1 MHSSRAVSVMVGLR
15 RTVAA
20 SLLVLP
26 TLWAPALFADALTDS
41 AGKLYELEGRIKA
54 LDTGFRDE
62 AAPPA
67 KDLAQRRLV
76 DAETLIE
83 LKSYSEAATLLLDI
97 VEKYPDTRVYDDAV
111 VLLGEAMYQE
121 RDILAAR
128 RYFKMAIDKKGSSR
142 RQQQAL
148 ERLIEIALKTDDYEG
163 VDDYLDRLAAVPAGQ
178 LEPSVPYVRGKYQF
192 MRGRFDEA
200 LAAFNVI
207 APSNP
212 YYLKARY
219 FIGTTFVQNGDL
231 AAAATAFDL
240 VLKTQAATDG
250 DREIQ
255 DLARM
260 AMGRIHYER
269 SQFAE
274 AKNLYV
280 SIDRRSPHFG
290 DALFETAWTSIKAS
304 DFKSA
309 HRAID
314 LMLLENPDTPRA
326 PEMKLLM
333 GNLSLRMQSF
343 FDASE
348 IFTQSRDQ
356 FEPIFG
362 ELKARLDQVRADPN
376 YVSTLLGASL
386 EKFDVSIFVPAAA
399 AKFVANDAE
408 IERVVAIAG
417 EVGDI
422 RSGIAEAESLLQRLD
437 RAVNSG
443 GKVAIF
449 ADLAEKREASSEVL
463 NQALDI
469 RRKLAATAR
478 KLAEPHLSA
487 EDKNALSVHSAER
500 QRLEEGLK
508 DLPMTAEG
516 LRERDK
522 GAKGELQGLEGQI
535 SEINV
540 LIQNLEAELVA
551 IEQYD
556 RSQRLSGE
564 TMAISAD
571 ELLAQSQQLREL
583 IEDLRRQNDD
593 LRLQVADSV
602 RQNTAAG
609 QAGEGERS
617 AVKRLSQ
624 IIAQE
629 YEILRKA
636 RSAMSADHGRQFDA
650 LAGVLE
656 KADGVQTQVAAFDA
670 RVDASAESRLTK
682 IRETIESERTNLKIA
697 AEQLAA
703 LTNESKGVGGGLAQ
717 TLLGRVTD
725 RFYDLVVQ
733 SDVGII
739 DVAWGLKDEKTQ
751 NLNKLVTQQKNE
763 MQTLDED
770 FRLILDGED
779 Q

>member
-1 MHSSRAVSVMVGLR
+1 MVGLR

-20 SLLVLP
+20 SLFALP
-26 TLWAPALFADALTDS
+26 TLWAPALFADALSDS

-54 LDTGFRDE
+54 LDSGYRDE
-62 AAPPA
+62 AAPPVKEMA
-67 KDLAQRRLV
+67 ERRLI

-128 RYFKMAIDKKGSSR
+128 RYFKLAAEKKGTSR

-148 ERLIEIALKTDDYEG
+148 QRLIEIALRTDDFDG
-163 VDDYLDRLAAVPAGQ
+163 VDEYLERMAAVPAGQ

-192 MRGRFDEA
+192 MRGRFDDA
-200 LAAFNVI
+200 LAAFNLI
-207 APSNP
+207 APTNP

-231 AAAATAFDL
+231 ASAGAAFQL
-240 VLKTQAATDG
+240 VLNTQAANDG

-274 AKNLYV
+274 AKGLYV

-343 FDASE
+343 FEASE
-348 IFTQSRDQ
+348 IFNQSREQ
-356 FEPIFG
+356 FEPIYG
-362 ELKARLDQVRADPN
+362 ELKSRLDQVRADPN
-376 YVSTLLGASL
+376 YVTTLLGASL
-386 EKFDVSIFVPAAA
+386 EKFDVSIFVPTAAS
-399 AKFVANDAE
+399 KFVANDSE
-408 IERVVAIAG
+408 IDRVVAIAG
-417 EVGDI
+417 EVGEI
-422 RSGIAEAESLLQRLD
+422 RSGIAEAESLLARLD
-437 RAVNSG
+437 RAVNGG

-449 ADLAEKREASSEVL
+449 ADLAEKREASAEVL

-469 RRKLAATAR
+469 RKKLAESAR
-478 KLAEPHLSA
+478 SLAEPHLSA
-487 EDKNALSVHSAER
+487 EDKAALSAHTAER
-500 QRLEEGLK
+500 QRLETELK
-508 DLPMTAEG
+508 DLPMTAEA

-522 GAKGELQGLEGQI
+522 GAKGELQGLEGQV

-540 LIQNLEAELVA
+540 LIQSLEAELVA

-556 RSQRLSGE
+556 RSQRVAGQ
-564 TMAISAD
+564 TTTITAD
-571 ELLAQSQQLREL
+571 ELAGQAQQLHEL
-583 IEDLRRQNDD
+583 IEELRKQNDE
-593 LRLQVADSV
+593 LRLQLADSA
-602 RQNTAAG
+602 RQNTVAG

-617 AVKRLSQ
+617 AMKRLSAL
-624 IIAQE
+624 ITEE

-636 RSAMSADHGRQFDA
+636 RAMMSGDNGRQFDGI
-650 LAGVLE
+650 AGVLQ
-656 KADGVQTQVAAFDA
+656 KADEVQNQVSSFDA
-670 RVDASAESRLTK
+670 RIDASAEGRLVK
-682 IRETIESERTNLKIA
+682 IRETVEAERTNLKIA
-697 AEQLAA
+697 AEQLSA
-703 LTNESKGVGGGLAQ
+703 LTTESKGVGGGLAQ
-717 TLLGRVTD
+717 TLLARVTD

-739 DVAWGLKDEKTQ
+739 DVAWGMKDEKTQ

-770 FRLILDGED
+770 FRQILEGED